1 MNYETLPSN
10 YIKTKIRLCV
20 NEIKFRLIADNA
32 LIPTSNTSV
41 KQVRKNEKVL
51 CCLFLN
57 DTTFTLQTGYGW
69 WEISC
74 GINNL
79 ALKDYTSNNQ
89 KLKYILQRNDDAYH
103 YSIFCLYLSSR

>member
-32 LIPTSNTSV
+32 LVPTSHTAV

-79 ALKDYTSNNQ
+79 ALKDYTSNHQ

-103 YSIFCLYLSSR
+103 YSIQHILFIY